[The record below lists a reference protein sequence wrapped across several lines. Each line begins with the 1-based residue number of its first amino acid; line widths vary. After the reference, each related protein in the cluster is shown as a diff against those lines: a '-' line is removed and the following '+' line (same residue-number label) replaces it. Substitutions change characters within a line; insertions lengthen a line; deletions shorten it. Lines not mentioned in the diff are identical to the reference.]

1 MAIDAK
7 RMPFLNAFYSDVSE
21 REFLDEVEKLISGGR
36 RGAYMVSLNVD
47 QVVKVDR
54 DPSFADAF
62 NSADFSLM
70 DGVPLI
76 KYAHYKGYHVS
87 EKISGSDLIFSLCK
101 KAAER
106 GWSCFFLGGKEGIPE
121 KAATNLAERYHG
133 LNIAGAYSPP
143 FGFEKDPGLLNEV
156 IRRVSEAAP
165 DICFICLGEPKQTL
179 LAHEHGDEMGF
190 CIGLCLGA
198 AVDFAAGS
206 VKRAPKWIQNAG
218 LEWFYR
224 FLKEPKRLFKRYFVD
239 SWRLLP
245 VIWRSSSKHNK
256 LV

>member
-1 MAIDAK
+1 MACDAK
-7 RMPFLNAFYSDVSE
+7 KTAFLNAFYSDVSE
-21 REFLDEVEKLISGGR
+21 KEFLDEVEKLISRGR

-54 DPSFADAF
+54 NPSFANAF
-62 NSADFSLM
+62 NSANYSLM

-76 KYAHYKGYHVS
+76 KYARHKGLHVS
-87 EKISGSDLIFSLCK
+87 EKISGSDLIFSLCEQ
-101 KAAER
+101 AAER
-106 GWSCFFLGGKEGIPE
+106 GWSCYFLGGREGVPE
-121 KAATNLAERYHG
+121 KAAENLAQRYLG

-143 FGFEKDPGLLNEV
+143 FGFEKNPVLLNEV
-156 IRRVSEAAP
+156 IHRVSEAAP

-179 LAHEHGDEMGF
+179 LAYEHGDEMGY

-239 SWRLLP
+239 SWRLLS
-245 VIWRSSSKHNK
+245 VIRRSSSKCG
-256 LV
+256 